1 MINFNPESHSLFV
14 TSKSLSSE
22 KLANTDFSQLL
33 DVAMCCAH
41 AGLWGLVMR
50 ALSLSAKMQG
60 YHPCQGTSV
69 CSEHL

>member
-14 TSKSLSSE
+14 TSKSLNLE
-22 KLANTDFSQLL
+22 KPANTHFSELL

-41 AGLWGLVMR
+41 AVLQGFVTT
-50 ALSLSAKMQG
+50 ALSAKMQG
-60 YHPCQGTSV
+60 YHPCQGKSM